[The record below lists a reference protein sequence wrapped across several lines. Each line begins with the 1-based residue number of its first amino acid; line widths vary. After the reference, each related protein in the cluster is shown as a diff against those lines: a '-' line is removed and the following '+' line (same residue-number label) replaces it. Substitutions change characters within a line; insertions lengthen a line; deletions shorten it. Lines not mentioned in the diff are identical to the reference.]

1 MCSKAKLKQLKWWRS
16 IEDRAPRNLQK
27 RSLYPLI
34 HVRTLQILIFCL
46 DKLKGMMKIYN
57 NAIPNWIVTPTF
69 WCATNLLT
77 FLLMICC
84 ALSYFFYF
92 EAHALNELE
101 IRYDDKC
108 EALRAQEKACIIEFE
123 LENDLNNPKLYY
135 RLDNFYINHRSFAK
149 SREWK

>member
-1 MCSKAKLKQLKWWRS
+1 MCSKAKHKQLRWWRS
-16 IEDRAPRNLQK
+16 IEHRRKRKNLK
-27 RSLYPLI
+27 RFLHLSI
-34 HVRTLQILIFCL
+34 HVSDLQILIFRL
-46 DKLKGMMKIYN
+46 DELKGWMKIYN

-108 EALRAQEKACIIEFE
+108 EEFLATNKPCIVQFE